1 MHRAY
6 TFYDIEFQVGMRDA
20 DKAKKFEKWLIDK
33 FAREGDVMLSDCD
46 GNHIVNHIDFRG
58 KPCLSFEFVGPDGF
72 KNYLVMCGENVSD
85 MCMCMREFNEL
96 VSGTTITFEKEQEDP
111 NIIRW

>member
-6 TFYDIEFQVGMRDA
+6 TFYDIELQVGMRDA
-20 DKAKKFEKWLIDK
+20 EKCKQFEKWLVDK
-33 FAREGDVMLSDCD
+33 FTGNSEFALERPD
-46 GNHIVNHIDFRG
+46 GYHVTKSIDFRN
-58 KPCLSFEFVGPDGF
+58 KPHLSYDYVGSDGF
-72 KNYLVMCGENVSD
+72 RNYLVMCGENVSD

-111 NIIRW
+111 NVIKW